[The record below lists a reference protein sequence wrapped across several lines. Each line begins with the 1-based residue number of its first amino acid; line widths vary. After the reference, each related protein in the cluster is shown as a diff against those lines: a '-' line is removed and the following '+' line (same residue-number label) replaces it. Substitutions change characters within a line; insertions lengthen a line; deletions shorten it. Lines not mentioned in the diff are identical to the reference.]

1 MCFSAQA
8 SFGASIVLGIMGV
21 YALKKAIPS
30 QRFLATVP
38 LFFAIQQA
46 CEGIVWVTYSN
57 PAHAL
62 LTTLATYSFCFFAF
76 FFWPIWIPI
85 TTIKMETD
93 PRRQTILQGIL
104 IIGSLVSSVLIFS
117 VFQNGIQTTVSC
129 HHIRYDLFLPTFLSN
144 VGIVFYCIATILPL
158 FVSSKRWLSLFG
170 VLTIGS
176 VALSAFFYETF
187 FVSVWCFFAALLS
200 SVIIW
205 IL

>member
-8 SFGASIVLGIMGV
+8 SFGASIVLGVMGI
-21 YALKKAIPS
+21 YALKKAGPAH
-30 QRFLATVP
+30 RFLAMIP
-38 LFFAIQQA
+38 LFFSIQQA
-46 CEGIVWVTYSN
+46 CEGIVWLTYNN
-57 PAHAL
+57 PTHAL
-62 LTTLATYSFCFFAF
+62 LTKLAVYGFCFFAF

-85 TTIKMETD
+85 TTIKMEAD
-93 PRRQTILQGIL
+93 PRRQAVLKAIL

-117 VFQNGIQTTVSC
+117 MIQNGVQTTVSC
-129 HHIRYDLFLPTFLSN
+129 HHIRYDIFLPTFLSSTG
-144 VGIVFYCIATILPL
+144 VIFYCIATIVPL
-158 FVSSKRWLSLFG
+158 FISSKRWLSFFG
-170 VLTIGS
+170 VLTLGS

>member
-8 SFGASIVLGIMGV
+8 SFGASIVLGTMGI
-21 YALKKAIPS
+21 YALKKATPP
-30 QRFLATVP
+30 QRLLAMVP

-57 PAHAL
+57 PAYAL

-93 PRRQTILQGIL
+93 PWRQMILQGIL

-129 HHIRYDLFLPTFLSN
+129 HHIRYDIFLPTVLSN
-144 VGIVFYCIATILPL
+144 IGVVFYCIATILPL

-170 VLTIGS
+170 ILTVGS
-176 VALSAFFYETF
+176 VTLSAFFYETF